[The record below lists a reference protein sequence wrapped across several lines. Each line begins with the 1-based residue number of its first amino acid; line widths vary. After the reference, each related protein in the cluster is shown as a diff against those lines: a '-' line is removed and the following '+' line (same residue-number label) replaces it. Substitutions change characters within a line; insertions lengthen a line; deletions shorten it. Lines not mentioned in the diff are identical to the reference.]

1 MMNVF
6 ERWVSIAVYANWK
19 RGIEIDSP
27 EYLKKCKRFLR
38 NAIYGRNTD
47 EMDGSQFSGNLE
59 ARKETFDAIAGS
71 FQLLNEKISLLT
83 IER

>member
-1 MMNVF
+1 MQEVF
-6 ERWVSIAVYANWK
+6 QKPHE
-19 RGIEIDSP
+19 
-27 EYLKKCKRFLR
+27 
-38 NAIYGRNTD
+38 AIYGRNTD
-47 EMDGSQFSGNLE
+47 EMDGSQFSGNSK